1 MRISFSNSKA
11 AWAAVT
17 ILEQYGFTALQE
29 GTVVTTDCPTL
40 LAAPAIAGGMSAM
53 SKATKGASA
62 ASSVPGASSSGLQFV
77 PVFGSLFG
85 SNNYKA
91 KKTQILVVF
100 RPALTTAAQP

>member
-40 LAAPAIAGGMSAM
+40 LAAPAIERSIGLELVEHIDLSIHQP
-53 SKATKGASA
+53 SA
-62 ASSVPGASSSGLQFV
+62 APFNDNGRPQAAAS
-77 PVFGSLFG
+77 
-85 SNNYKA
+85 
-91 KKTQILVVF
+91 
-100 RPALTTAAQP
+100 